1 MRQAFIASW
10 YALLLVSLPWL
21 AQSQPGQK
29 GDVETVRERLVANAM
44 GGRPNADAARA
55 LMEALRE
62 DGSWPDVDYEG
73 TRRSSWQPAEHMS
86 RLAALTRAFA
96 HGQSALAGDA
106 NLLAATLRA
115 YDYWTE
121 KDFQCP
127 NWWWNQIGI
136 PQTLSNVMLLL
147 GDRLT
152 EERVSK
158 GLVIL
163 RRAKLGM
170 TGQNLVWVA
179 EITVAR
185 GCIEGDAK
193 VIAEAFGRIAGEI
206 RVSDGEGIQADASFY
221 QHGTQLYSGG
231 YGRGFA
237 IDCARFARLA
247 HGTAFAFPEG
257 RIDIL
262 SMYLLDGEQWMIRG
276 KQFDLSAC
284 GREITR
290 PGGGSSSGFAD
301 ACSHMIAMNVPRREE
316 FETFRARLQ
325 SDPLAPDPPLVG
337 NRHFWRSDL
346 MVHHRPGYYASVRM
360 TSKRLLQTELVNG
373 ENPLGRHLSDG
384 LNYLYH
390 GAGPYAGIFPVWD
403 WEKLPGT
410 TCEQTGDV
418 SVRNGTRGE
427 RSFVGGVS
435 DGLYGMAAMDFARG
449 GLTCKKAWFFFDDE
463 YVCLGAGIRCESE
476 HPVVTTVQQCLLD
489 GDVLAGSAGGQ
500 ALAPSVHELNAERW
514 VHHAGVGYVFL
525 EATDVE
531 LANGAQKGSWGRIGP
546 VQTPQI
552 EADVF
557 RLSINHGASP
567 KGAGYSYVVAPGMSA
582 EKIAEYAQ
590 SLRVKVLANTS
601 ALQACRCAVLGV
613 LGIAAYEAGTVALEG
628 LPEIKV
634 SQPCLLLW
642 REDAE
647 GVTVAVSNP
656 ENEPG
661 TIEVEVGEILIGG
674 GARAAEG
681 STVLT
686 FELPGGL
693 EAGRSVVKR
702 LMRP

>member
-1 MRQAFIASW
+1 M
-10 YALLLVSLPWL
+10 
-21 AQSQPGQK
+21 
-29 GDVETVRERLVANAM
+29 ETVRARLIQNAM
-44 GGRPNADAARA
+44 GGRPNVDAARG
-55 LMEALRE
+55 LMEALQG
-62 DGSWPDVDYEG
+62 DGSWPDVHYEG
-73 TRRSSWQPAEHMS
+73 KRRSSWQPAGHMS

-96 HGQSALAGDA
+96 HEQSALKEDA
-106 NLLAATLRA
+106 DLLAATLRA
-115 YDYWTE
+115 YDYWME

-136 PQTLSNVMLLL
+136 PRTLSDVMLLL
-147 GDRLT
+147 GNRLT
-152 EERVSK
+152 EEQVAK
-158 GLVIL
+158 GLGIL

-179 EITVAR
+179 QITVAR
-185 GCIEGDAK
+185 GCIEGNAK
-193 VIAEAFGRIAGEI
+193 VVSEAFGRIAGEI
-206 RVSDGEGIQADASFY
+206 KVSGGESIQADASFY

-237 IDCARFARLA
+237 TDCARFARLA
-247 HGTAFAFPEG
+247 HGTAFAFPEEQ
-257 RIDIL
+257 IDIL
-262 SMYLLDGEQWMIRG
+262 SMYLLDGQQWMIRG
-276 KQFDLSAC
+276 KRFDFSAC

-290 PGGGSSSGFAD
+290 RGAGSSAGFAG
-301 ACSHMIAMNVPRREE
+301 ACSDMIAMDVARRAE
-316 FETFRARLQ
+316 FEAFRARLQ

-346 MVHHRPGYYASVRM
+346 MVHHRPAYYASVRM

-410 TCEQTGDV
+410 TCEQTGNV
-418 SVRNGTRGE
+418 SVKNGTRGD

-449 GLTCKKAWFFFDDE
+449 ELTCTKAWFFFDDE

-476 HPVVTTVQQCLLD
+476 HRVVTTVQQCLLD
-489 GDVLAGSAGGQ
+489 GDVLTGSGGGQ
-500 ALAPSVHELNAERW
+500 ALAPSVHELKAERW
-514 VHHAGVGYVFL
+514 VHHAGAGYVFP

-531 LANGAQKGSWGRIGP
+531 LANDAQKGSWGRIGP
-546 VQTPQI
+546 VQTPAI
-552 EADVF
+552 EAGVF
-557 RLSINHGASP
+557 RLSIDHGASP
-567 KGAGYSYVVAPGMSA
+567 EGASYSYVVAPGISA
-582 EKIAEYAQ
+582 DKIAGLAE
-590 SLRVKVLANTS
+590 SGRVQVLANTS
-601 ALQACRCAVLGV
+601 VLQACRHAGQGV
-613 LGIAAYEAGTVALEG
+613 IGIAAYEAGAVALEG
-628 LPEIKV
+628 LPEIKL

-642 REDAE
+642 REDGE
-647 GVTVAVSNP
+647 GVTVAVSDP

-661 TIEVEVGEILIGG
+661 TVEVRVAEALVGE
-674 GARAAEG
+674 GARAADG
-681 STVLT
+681 GTALT

-702 LMRP
+702 LARP